1 MNVKRPAPT
10 ALPSTIAPNK
20 KLALLGGISPAQFM
34 QEYWQKK
41 PLLIRGAITGFTP
54 LLTHEELHALAA
66 DEAVE
71 SRLLQQNGKSWELS
85 HGPTPHLPNLAQ
97 KNWTVLLQG
106 MEVHSPAMRALLDQF
121 RFLPDARLDDVMIS
135 LAAEGGG
142 VGPHFDSYDV
152 FLLQAAGRRRW
163 QISAQSDLRL
173 KPNLPLKILK
183 KFVPEEEFVLEAGD
197 MLYLPPSYAHDGVA
211 LDAGCQTYSI
221 GFYAPKQNELAA
233 CLLQRLAEI
242 ASDELEEHQ
251 DLYRDPQQAATAQPA
266 EIPADLAAFARQ
278 GLEKL
283 LAQPALLD
291 EMLGEF
297 LSEPKASVS
306 FAPAGRAPKNWQH
319 FVLAAG
325 TRMLFDD
332 KTIYCNGES
341 WHVAGKDAKVL
352 RLLANQRHLAR
363 ADIESASAEV
373 QSLLHDWIGQGWAQL
388 RA

>member
-1 MNVKRPAPT
+1 MNVKRS
-10 ALPSTIAPNK
+10 ALPPFASPIAPAQA
-20 KLALLGGISPAQFM
+20 LTLLGGISPAQFM
-34 QEYWQKK
+34 QQYWQKK
-41 PLLIRGAITGFTP
+41 PLLIRQAIPALQFLFTQQ
-54 LLTHEELHALAA
+54 ELAALAA
-66 DEAVE
+66 DDVVE
-71 SRLLQQNGKSWELS
+71 SRLLQQNGKNWELS
-85 HGPTPHLPNLAQ
+85 HGPTAQLPDLA
-97 KNWTVLLQG
+97 KPNWTVLLQG
-106 MEVHSPAMRALLDQF
+106 MEVHSPAIRALLDQF

-163 QISAQSDLRL
+163 QISAQSDMRL
-173 KPNLPLKILK
+173 QPNLPLKILK
-183 KFVPEEEFVLEAGD
+183 KFVPEDEFVLEAGD

-242 ASDELEEHQ
+242 ASDELEDHQ

-266 EIPADLAAFARQ
+266 EIPADLAAFARE
-278 GLEKL
+278 GLQKL
-283 LAQPALLD
+283 LAQPQLLD

-306 FAPAGRAPKNWQH
+306 FAPAGAAPKNWQN
-319 FVLAAG
+319 LALGAG

-341 WHVAGKDAKVL
+341 WHVAGKDAQVL
-352 RLLANQRHLAR
+352 RLLANQRHLNR
-363 ADIESASAEV
+363 ADIEAASAEV

>member
-1 MNVKRPAPT
+1 MNVKRS
-10 ALPSTIAPNK
+10 ALPPFASPIAPAQA
-20 KLALLGGISPAQFM
+20 LTLLGGISPAQFM
-34 QEYWQKK
+34 QQYWQKK
-41 PLLIRGAITGFTP
+41 PLLIRQAIPALQPLFTP
-54 LLTHEELHALAA
+54 QELAALAA
-66 DEAVE
+66 DDAVE
-71 SRLLQQNGKSWELS
+71 SRLLQQNGKNWELS
-85 HGPTPHLPNLAQ
+85 HGPTPQLPDMA
-97 KNWTVLLQG
+97 KPNWTVLLQG
-106 MEVHSPAMRALLDQF
+106 MEVHSPAIRALLDQF

-183 KFVPEEEFVLEAGD
+183 KFVSEEELVLEAGD

-251 DLYRDPQQAATAQPA
+251 DLYRDPQQSATAQPA
-266 EIPADLAAFARQ
+266 EIPADLAAFARE
-278 GLEKL
+278 GLQKL

-306 FAPAGRAPKNWQH
+306 FAPAGAAPKNWQN
-319 FVLAAG
+319 LALGAG

-341 WHVAGKDAKVL
+341 WHVAGSDAQVL
-352 RLLANQRHLAR
+352 RLLANQRHLSR
-363 ADIESASAEV
+363 RDIEAASAAV

-388 RA
+388 RT

>member
-1 MNVKRPAPT
+1 MKAPAHSLAPCISPSKR
-10 ALPSTIAPNK
+10 LS
-20 KLALLGGISPAQFM
+20 LLGGISPTQFM

-41 PLLIRGAITGFTP
+41 PLLIRAAISDFQAP
-54 LLTHEELHALAA
+54 LSHEELHALAA
-66 DEAVE
+66 DETVE
-71 SRLLQQNGKSWELS
+71 SRLLQQSGKDWQLS
-85 HGPTPHLPNLAQ
+85 HGPLAELPPLAQ

-106 MEVHSPAMRALLDQF
+106 VEVHSPAIRALLDQF

-135 LAAEGGG
+135 LAAQGGG

-173 KPNLPLKILK
+173 KPNLPLKVLQ
-183 KFVPEEEFVLEAGD
+183 KFVPEQEFVLEPGD

-242 ASDELEEHQ
+242 ASDELEDHQ
-251 DLYRDPQQAATAQPA
+251 DLYRDPQQAATNKPAQIPPA
-266 EIPADLAAFARQ
+266 LADFARQ
-278 GLEKL
+278 GLQKL
-283 LAQPALLD
+283 LEQPALLD

-306 FAPAGRAPKNWQH
+306 FPAAGRAPKTW
-319 FVLAAG
+319 AALSLNPA
-325 TRMLFDD
+325 TRMLFDA

-341 WHVAGKDAKVL
+341 WHVAGADAKVL
-352 RLLANQRHLAR
+352 RLLANQRHISR
-363 ADIESASAEV
+363 AEIEAASAQV

-388 RA
+388 RAA

>member
-1 MNVKRPAPT
+1 MKAASTPLPT
-10 ALPSTIAPNK
+10 LISPSK

-41 PLLIRGAITGFTP
+41 PLLIRGAIPGFAP
-54 LLTHEELHALAA
+54 LLTHEELHALATNDA
-66 DEAVE
+66 AE
-71 SRLLQQNGKSWELS
+71 SRLLQQNGKDWQLD
-85 HGPTPHLPNLAQ
+85 HGPIAQLPAMAQ

-106 MEVHSPAMRALLDQF
+106 VEVHSPAVRALLDQF

-173 KPNLPLKILK
+173 KPNLPLKILQ
-183 KFVPEEEFVLEAGD
+183 KFVPEEEFVLEPGD

-251 DLYRDPQQAATAQPA
+251 DLYRDPEQAASNKPAQIPPA
-266 EIPADLAAFARQ
+266 LADFARQ

-283 LAQPALLD
+283 LAQPQLLD

-306 FAPAGRAPKNWQH
+306 FAPPPARAPKSWTVFALQ
-319 FVLAAG
+319 AG
-325 TRMLFDD
+325 SRILYDD
-332 KTIYCNGES
+332 KALYCNGES
-341 WHVAGKDAKVL
+341 WHMAGADA
-352 RLLANQRHLAR
+352 RLLRQ
-363 ADIESASAEV
+363 
-373 QSLLHDWIGQGWAQL
+373 QFF
-388 RA
+388 